1 MGKHRN
7 FEQSINTRMN
17 ICFITVNIA
26 RIGEKKQCEISARQ
40 QLCYNLNFINKYS
53 WKSLSFSI
61 LLKTAAA
68 AVGVVFLTGI
78 NWCS

>member
-1 MGKHRN
+1 
-7 FEQSINTRMN
+7 MN

-40 QLCYNLNFINKYS
+40 QLCYNLRFINKYS